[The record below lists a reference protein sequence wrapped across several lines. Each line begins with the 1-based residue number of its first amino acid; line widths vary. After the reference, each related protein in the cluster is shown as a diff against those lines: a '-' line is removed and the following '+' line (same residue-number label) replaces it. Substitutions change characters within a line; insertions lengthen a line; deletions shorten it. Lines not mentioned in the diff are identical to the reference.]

1 MNTKI
6 LLFIFLI
13 IVFTGCR
20 KERLS
25 DEDKN
30 KLYDKWMWVQ
40 SVTPAGNITNPGT
53 EGYNLHFDFLETDAY
68 AVFYDELLVEKGHFK
83 PTTASGTQELVLKF
97 KSSHFLRSKK
107 SDYFKVDENFVFI
120 SKDTIYIID
129 QGGDGMKRVI
139 VRE

>member
-6 LLFIFLI
+6 LFFVFLI
-13 IVFTGCR
+13 IIITGCR

-30 KLYDKWMWVQ
+30 KLYDKWKWVR
-40 SVTPAGNITNPGT
+40 SITPGGGITTPTNVV
-53 EGYNLHFDFLETDAY
+53 EFDFLKTDAY

-83 PTTASGTQELVLKF
+83 PETASNTQELVLKF
-97 KSSHFLRSKK
+97 KASHFLKSNN
-107 SDYFKVDENFVFI
+107 SDYFKVNENFVFI
-120 SKDTIYIID
+120 SKDTIHIID
-129 QGGDGMKRVI
+129 VDGDGSKRVI

>member
-1 MNTKI
+1 MNKIILFCVFLTI
-6 LLFIFLI
+6 LL
-13 IVFTGCR
+13 TGCR

-30 KLYDKWMWVQ
+30 KLYDKWKWVQ
-40 SVTPAGNITNPGT
+40 SVSPAGSITTPGT

-68 AVFYDELLVEKGHFK
+68 AVFYDDLLVEKGHFK
-83 PTTASGTQELVLKF
+83 PGTASNTQELVLKF
-97 KSSHFLRSKK
+97 KSSHFLRTTK

-120 SKDTIYIID
+120 SKDTVYIID
-129 QGGDGMKRVI
+129 QGGDEMKRVI